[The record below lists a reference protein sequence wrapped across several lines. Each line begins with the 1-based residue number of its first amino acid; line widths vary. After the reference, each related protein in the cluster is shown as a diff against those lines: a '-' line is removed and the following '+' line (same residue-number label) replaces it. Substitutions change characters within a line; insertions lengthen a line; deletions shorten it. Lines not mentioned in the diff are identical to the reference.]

1 MAEIKSLEERILLRQ
16 KSMEMVRDP
25 YETGMWE
32 DIGRFV
38 NQRRKDITLS
48 SVTNDKGR
56 NLGTQIYDGTPAGAL
71 NTWADG
77 MQGLLLSGRWFK
89 SVTENPLVNK
99 IDRVREWLQVYDLK
113 MYSAFDRG
121 NFYAMIPQW
130 LRDGG
135 SIGTA
140 TTFTEEIIGTGRIS
154 HTPVHP
160 REVFIAE
167 NQFGEVDT
175 WHRKFMMTAKKIF
188 EKFGEKT
195 SDQVKKDAEE
205 HPDKEYEIIHAVFP
219 NKDRVYGKRTSSNK
233 PIRSVYMESKTGDRG
248 KVGQIVR
255 DSGFDISQY
264 TTWRFRKNSDEVYGR
279 SPAADALTEV
289 FTLNQM
295 GKTLLEVAQLSANPA
310 RNVPLEMRGRVRMN
324 PKGNNYYD
332 DPKRIISNINSGVN
346 YPISAKEREEVRNSM
361 EDKFRV
367 KFFNAFIGRT
377 GEATREEILAI
388 KNEQAGLLIAQV
400 DMLYIEGIKSFF
412 DIVSDIEDRRGTFTE
427 EAGMPPIPEEILESG
442 GRINFILTGPL
453 AQAQREIR
461 ELEPIQK
468 TLGNLSEAAAVLG
481 PEMLDGVNK
490 DELQEIIMEAGSYPQ
505 IAMNSRDKRQEIRD
519 ARAEKQAQLEQ
530 QQLAIEA
537 GKSPNLMKAPEAGS
551 AAEGLQEA
559 VA

>member
-1 MAEIKSLEERILLRQ
+1 MAEKPLESRILLRQ
-16 KSMEMVRDP
+16 TQMETVRDP
-25 YETGMWE
+25 YETGMWS
-32 DIGRFV
+32 DIGRFF

-48 SVTNDKGR
+48 SATNNKGR
-56 NLGTQIYDGTPAGAL
+56 NLGTQIYDGTPSGAL

-89 SVTENPLVNK
+89 SVMDNPLLNK
-99 IDRVREWLQVYDLK
+99 VDRVREWLQIYDLK
-113 MYSAFDRG
+113 MYSAFDAG

-140 TTFTEEIIGTGRIS
+140 TTFTEEVIGTGRIS
-154 HTPVHP
+154 HIPIHP
-160 REVFIAE
+160 REIFISE
-167 NQFGEVDT
+167 NEFEEVDT
-175 WHRKFMMTAKKIF
+175 WHRKFMMTSRKMFK
-188 EKFGEKT
+188 KFGDKVSE
-195 SDQVKKDAEE
+195 QVKKDAEE
-205 HPDKEYEIIHAVFP
+205 HPEKEYEIIHAVFP
-219 NKDRVYGKRTSSNK
+219 NGDRVYGKCTAKNK
-233 PIRSVYMESKTGDRG
+233 AFRSVYMESKTGDKGR
-248 KVGQIVR
+248 VGQIVR
-255 DSGFDISQY
+255 DSGFDISPY

-295 GKTLLEVAQLSANPA
+295 GKTLFDAAHVSVNPA
-310 RNVPLEMRGRVRMN
+310 RNVPVEMRGRVRMD

-332 DPKRIISNINSGVN
+332 DPKRVISAISSGMD

-361 EDKFRV
+361 NDKFRT

-388 KNEQAGLLIAQV
+388 KGEQAGLLIAQV
-400 DMLYIEGIKSFF
+400 DMLYIEGIRSFF
-412 DIVSDIEDRRGTFTE
+412 DIVSDIEDRRGSFTE
-427 EAGMPPIPEEILESG
+427 EAGMPPVPDEIVDSG
-442 GRINFILTGPL
+442 GRIHFILTGPL

-481 PEMLDGVNK
+481 PEMLDVINK
-490 DELQEIIMEAGSYPQ
+490 DELSELIVEVGSYPQ
-505 IAMNSRDKRQEIRD
+505 IAMNSRDRRQELRD
-519 ARAEKQAQLEQ
+519 ARAAEQERLQ
-530 QQLAIEA
+530 QQQMLIEA
-537 GKSPNLMKAPEAGS
+537 GKAQNLMKAPEEGS
-551 AAEGLQEA
+551 VGAGLQEA